1 MQKMVK
7 AHIPLVDS
15 EWKLANMTEMRYRI
29 VSTFDSKKNKIIV
42 VILANILTLWGRVN
56 CFEKE
61 TNVVLA
67 NI

>member
-7 AHIPLVDS
+7 AHIPLVDF

-29 VSTFDSKKNKIIV
+29 VSTFDNKKNKIIV
-42 VILANILTLWGRVN
+42 VIFANILTLWGRVN

-61 TNVVLA
+61 KNVVLA